1 VIQSRTTSS
10 DLLSTRSSSK
20 PFFGPSIPL
29 HSPGSRIW
37 KIGFSGEPRPRKVF
51 FVKDSFNSKSK
62 SKAEAAL
69 TTANG
74 EEDGEAEEEGIWAVD
89 LSGMSAGLDRFRRR
103 NGWGEQRD
111 EDDEPEAERIG
122 EAEGEG
128 EGDGS
133 GHTAAKTGGRQEER
147 VDDQVAEV
155 KGRVEGE
162 TKERREEVL
171 NVIRARLIKVLR
183 DVYYK

>member
-1 VIQSRTTSS
+1 
-10 DLLSTRSSSK
+10 
-20 PFFGPSIPL
+20 
-29 HSPGSRIW
+29 
-37 KIGFSGEPRPRKVF
+37 
-51 FVKDSFNSKSK
+51 
-62 SKAEAAL
+62 L

-74 EEDGEAEEEGIWAVD
+74 EEDGEAEEEGIWDVD